1 MVYLPDHHRPAALP
15 DELAREAA
23 DLAESTAARLR
34 LEIRELDTVPAQHE
48 AAGLFCRIWHADSPD
63 QLINR
68 ATLRAMQHA
77 GNYVAGAYRDGV
89 LVAAA
94 VAFFGVGHLHSHIA
108 GVDPAAQSG
117 GIGYALKQH
126 QRAWC
131 LARGITEICWTFDP
145 LVRRNAYVNLH
156 KLGGRAAAYLPD
168 FYGEMND
175 GINTGEAT
183 DRLYLSWDL
192 LSARAR
198 AAARGDVRDV
208 DLAALRAVGG
218 AVLLD
223 RTAAQEPRPAA
234 VPLDGRP
241 LLVAVPDDVVALRE
255 RDAAAALAW
264 RRPVREALCAAL
276 DAGYRITGMSRDG
289 WYTLEVAR

>member
-1 MVYLPDHHRPAALP
+1 MVFASGAVPAEQVQTAV
-15 DELAREAA
+15 ELAAA
-23 DLAESTAARLR
+23 AAARLR
-34 LEIRELDTVPAQHE
+34 LEIRELTAVPAQHE
-48 AAGLFCRIWHADSPD
+48 AAELLRRIWHADTAD

-68 ATLRAMQHA
+68 ATLRALQHA

-94 VAFFGVGHLHSHIA
+94 IAFFGSDHLHSHIT

-117 GIGYALKQH
+117 GVGYALKQH

-131 LARGITEICWTFDP
+131 LARGITEVRWTFDP

-156 KLGGRAAAYLPD
+156 KLGGRATAYLPD

-183 DRLYLSWDL
+183 DRLYLSWEL
-192 LSARAR
+192 LSAGAQ

-208 DLAALRAVGG
+208 DLAVLRAAGG

-223 RTAAQEPRPAA
+223 RGAAQEPRPAA

-255 RDAAAALAW
+255 RDPAAAVAW
-264 RRPVREALCAAL
+264 RLPVREALCAAL

-289 WYTLEVAR
+289 WYTLEADR